1 MFKKIFLHLFK
12 GPILFFL
19 KEIPRVNSLS
29 LINKILSEI
38 PSDWKYLN
46 SILNSTPKKH
56 IVQAKT
62 LPDEDNYSR
71 WEIEGE
77 IAFTLKLNWT
87 FSSTE

>member
-38 PSDWKYLN
+38 PSD
-46 SILNSTPKKH
+46 
-56 IVQAKT
+56 
-62 LPDEDNYSR
+62 
-71 WEIEGE
+71 
-77 IAFTLKLNWT
+77 
-87 FSSTE
+87 